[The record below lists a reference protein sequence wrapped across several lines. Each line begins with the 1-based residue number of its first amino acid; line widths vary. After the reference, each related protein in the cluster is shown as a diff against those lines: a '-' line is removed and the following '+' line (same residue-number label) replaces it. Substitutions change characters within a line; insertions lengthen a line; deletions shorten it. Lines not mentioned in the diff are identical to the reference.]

1 MVGAVYFSTLSQYH
15 DNNYINSTTTNT
27 TGWRNGHDTATG
39 DGDGASYLVRDMKT
53 PVPLPNNYESM
64 IVWVI
69 LHRQY

>member
-53 PVPLPNNYESM
+53 PVP
-64 IVWVI
+64 
-69 LHRQY
+69 